1 MQLSIG
7 VGCVLYATAL
17 TLKDSRA
24 GFLAKH
30 SDRMHVCNHLLAH
43 LHPSAISRLP
53 VVSEK
58 TMIHRKSGG
67 LGSFAA
73 LDRGEVCTKLMCSC
87 LREIGRKRAPSRK
100 ALLKDVSRTCGRAS
114 QRSFVVNSAKHG
126 GRRVSSRHKGTLQW
140 RRVTANKNELER
152 RRSHHTV
159 EPGL

>member
-100 ALLKDVSRTCGRAS
+100 ALLKDVIKSDVRQGKSKIFRRKFREAWWTKSFKPAQGHVTVASR
-114 QRSFVVNSAKHG
+114 NSE
-126 GRRVSSRHKGTLQW
+126 Q
-140 RRVTANKNELER
+140 E
-152 RRSHHTV
+152 
-159 EPGL
+159 